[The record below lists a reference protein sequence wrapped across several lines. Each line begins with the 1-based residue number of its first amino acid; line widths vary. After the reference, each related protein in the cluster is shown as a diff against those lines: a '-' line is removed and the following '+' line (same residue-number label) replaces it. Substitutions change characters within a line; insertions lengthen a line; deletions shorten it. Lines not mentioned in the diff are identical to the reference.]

1 MNVFK
6 MNRNRRISFGLVF
19 MACLLGGCSSNGKKP
34 TLAENAAKGEVLFLS
49 VGCTQCHS
57 LNGET
62 MYGPA
67 LNNIL
72 NTSIRV
78 IREGKEVSL
87 TVDREYIHRSI
98 QNPEYEKLLDF
109 NKRKMPK
116 TELSEDQINQLTD
129 YLISIHDK

>member
-1 MNVFK
+1 MSGFSK
-6 MNRNRRISFGLVF
+6 II
-19 MACLLGGCSSNGKKP
+19 CLLFIVLSLFSGCKSANSGKATTK
-34 TLAENAAKGEVLFLS
+34 ENAEKGDILFHS

-57 LNGET
+57 LTGET

-78 IREGKEVSL
+78 IRDGKELSL

-109 NKRKMPK
+109 KKQKMPK

-129 YLISIHDK
+129 YLISIHEK

>member
-1 MNVFK
+1 MYQMSGFSK
-6 MNRNRRISFGLVF
+6 II
-19 MACLLGGCSSNGKKP
+19 CLLFIVLSLFSGCNSSNSSKP
-34 TLAENAAKGEVLFLS
+34 TTKENAKKGDVLFHS

-57 LNGET
+57 LTGET
-62 MYGPA
+62 MYGPS

-78 IREGKEVSL
+78 IRDGKEVSL
-87 TVDREYIHRSI
+87 TVNREYIHRSI
-98 QNPEYEKLLDF
+98 QNPEYEKLLNF
-109 NKRKMPK
+109 SKRKMPK

>member
-1 MNVFK
+1 MSGFLR
-6 MNRNRRISFGLVF
+6 MI
-19 MACLLGGCSSNGKKP
+19 CLFFIVLSIFSGCNSSNSGKATTK
-34 TLAENAAKGEVLFLS
+34 ENAAKGDELFHS

-98 QNPEYEKLLDF
+98 RNPEYEKLLDF
-109 NKRKMPK
+109 KKQKMPI

-129 YLISIHDK
+129 YLISINER

>member
-1 MNVFK
+1 
-6 MNRNRRISFGLVF
+6 
-19 MACLLGGCSSNGKKP
+19 
-34 TLAENAAKGEVLFLS
+34 
-49 VGCTQCHS
+49 
-57 LNGET
+57 

-98 QNPEYEKLLDF
+98 RNPEYEKLLDF
-109 NKRKMPK
+109 KKQKMPI

-129 YLISIHDK
+129 YLISINER

>member
-1 MNVFK
+1 MTGFSKAICLFIVVLSTFSGCNFSNSGKVNTEENV
-6 MNRNRRISFGLVF
+6 
-19 MACLLGGCSSNGKKP
+19 
-34 TLAENAAKGEVLFLS
+34 EKGDVLFHS

-78 IREGKEVSL
+78 IRDGKEVSL
-87 TVDREYIHRSI
+87 TVDREYIRHSV
-98 QNPEYEKLLDF
+98 QNPEYEKLLNF
-109 NKRKMPK
+109 KTRKMPK
-116 TELSEDQINQLTD
+116 TELSEEEINQLTD
-129 YLISIHDK
+129 YLISINEK

>member
-1 MNVFK
+1 MYQMSGFSK
-6 MNRNRRISFGLVF
+6 II
-19 MACLLGGCSSNGKKP
+19 CLLFIVTSFFSGCKSANSGKATTK
-34 TLAENAAKGEVLFLS
+34 ENAEKGDALFHS

-98 QNPEYEKLLDF
+98 HNPEYEKLLDF

-129 YLISIHDK
+129 YLISIHEK

>member
-1 MNVFK
+1 MTGFSK
-6 MNRNRRISFGLVF
+6 TI
-19 MACLLGGCSSNGKKP
+19 CLYFVVLSIFSGCKPSNNGKANTK
-34 TLAENAAKGEVLFLS
+34 ENVEKGDVLFHS

-78 IREGKEVSL
+78 IRDGKEVSL
-87 TVDREYIHRSI
+87 TVDREYIRHSV
-98 QNPEYEKLLDF
+98 QNPEYEKLLNF
-109 NKRKMPK
+109 KMRKMPK
-116 TELSEDQINQLTD
+116 TELSEEEINQLTD
-129 YLISIHDK
+129 YLISINEK

>member
-1 MNVFK
+1 MYQMSGFSK
-6 MNRNRRISFGLVF
+6 II
-19 MACLLGGCSSNGKKP
+19 CLLFIVLSLFSGCKSANSGKATTK
-34 TLAENAAKGEVLFLS
+34 ENAEKGDVLFHS

-57 LNGET
+57 LTGET
-62 MYGPA
+62 MYGPS

-72 NTSIRV
+72 NTSIWV

-98 QNPEYEKLLDF
+98 QNPEYEKLLNF
-109 NKRKMPK
+109 SKRKMPK

-129 YLISIHDK
+129 YLISIHEK